1 MGCSSCSSN
10 NSGEASEGCGGNGG
24 GCSSCSSRGC
34 ERKDVTNWLTDL
46 PSPNGK
52 KSFDVVE
59 VSFKNGRKEFYRN
72 SQNISLF
79 KGDTVT
85 VEGGPGFDLGIV
97 MMTGELVKHQM
108 KRKKDN
114 TKPRDL
120 KRISR
125 KSTEEELAKWKES
138 RGKEYETMHAARE
151 SAIKLGLKMKISDV
165 EYQADGKKAS
175 FYYTADQR
183 VDFRELIRVLADR
196 FKVRVEMKQIGSRQ
210 EAGRLGGIGSCGR
223 ELCCS
228 TWMTDF
234 RSVSTSAARY
244 QQLALNPEKLAGQCG
259 KLKCCLNFELDQYAD
274 ALKMFPNNRKV
285 LKTKE
290 GDAVHIKTDV
300 FRRTMWYLVKKEK
313 GQNEIVPLEIEKVFE
328 VLELNKEGTIPKN
341 LKNFVVVEVVEI
353 EPAYENVVGQD
364 DLTRFDSKFKKGK
377 RNNRNNNNRKRKPNT
392 NRNNNA
398 NNKRNNNNNND
409 KANKN
414 NPNNKQSQQQ
424 GEKKEGGTPKNNNKR
439 RNNNNRNKNRNK
451 QNKNTNPNNKT
462 NQTNKPKQDGNKP
475 AQKKD

>member
-1 MGCSSCSSN
+1 MGCSSCSSS
-10 NSGEASEGCGGNGG
+10 NSGEVSDGCGGNGG

-34 ERKDVTNWLTDL
+34 ERKDVSNWLADL

-52 KSFDVVE
+52 KGFDVVE
-59 VSFKNGRKEFYRN
+59 VNFKNGRKEFYRN
-72 SQNISLF
+72 DTNISLY

-97 MMTGELVKHQM
+97 MMTGELVKYQM
-108 KRKKDN
+108 KRKKET
-114 TKPRDL
+114 TKIRDL

-125 KSTEEELAKWKES
+125 KSTESELTSWKDARS
-138 RGKEYETMHAARE
+138 REYETMHAARE

-165 EYQADGKKAS
+165 EYQGDGKKAS

-196 FKVRVEMKQIGSRQ
+196 FKVRIEMKQIGSRQ

-244 QQLALNPEKLAGQCG
+244 QQLALNPQKLAGQCG

-300 FRRTMWYLVKKEK
+300 FRQTMWYLVKKEK
-313 GQNEIVPLEIEKVFE
+313 GQNEIVPLEISKVFE
-328 VLELNKEGTIPKN
+328 VLELNKNGTIPKN

-364 DLTRFDSKFKKGK
+364 DLTRFDNKFKKNK
-377 RNNRNNNNRKRKPNT
+377 RNNRNKNNRNRKPKNSNSTKKGENTQNNN
-392 NRNNNA
+392 
-398 NNKRNNNNNND
+398 
-409 KANKN
+409 KANQN
-414 NPNNKQSQQQ
+414 NPNNKQHKP
-424 GEKKEGGTPKNNNKR
+424 GDKKEGTPTKNTNK
-439 RNNNNRNKNRNK
+439 RNNNNRNKNRN
-451 QNKNTNPNNKT
+451 NKNRVNNPNNKSDQNT
-462 NQTNKPKQDGNKP
+462 NQKPKQDGSKP
-475 AQKKD
+475 SQKTD

>member
-34 ERKDVTNWLTDL
+34 ERKDISNWLTDL

-52 KSFDVVE
+52 KGFEVVE

-125 KSTEEELAKWKES
+125 KSTESELASWKEARS
-138 RGKEYETMHAARE
+138 QEYETMHTARE

-165 EYQADGKKAS
+165 EYQGDGKKAT

-313 GQNEIVPLEIEKVFE
+313 GQNEIVPLEIDKVFE
-328 VLELNKEGTIPKN
+328 VL
-341 LKNFVVVEVVEI
+341 
-353 EPAYENVVGQD
+353 
-364 DLTRFDSKFKKGK
+364 
-377 RNNRNNNNRKRKPNT
+377 
-392 NRNNNA
+392 
-398 NNKRNNNNNND
+398 
-409 KANKN
+409 
-414 NPNNKQSQQQ
+414 
-424 GEKKEGGTPKNNNKR
+424 
-439 RNNNNRNKNRNK
+439 
-451 QNKNTNPNNKT
+451 
-462 NQTNKPKQDGNKP
+462 
-475 AQKKD
+475 

>member
-1 MGCSSCSSN
+1 MYFKTRELKIIEENIIMGCSSCSSN
-10 NSGEASEGCGGNGG
+10 KSGEVSDGCGGNGG

-52 KSFDVVE
+52 KGFDVVE

-72 SQNISLF
+72 DKNISLF

-108 KRKKDN
+108 KRKKNN
-114 TKPRDL
+114 TKLRDL
-120 KRISR
+120 KRIIR
-125 KSTEEELAKWKES
+125 KSTESELESWKEARS
-138 RGKEYETMHAARE
+138 KEYETMHAARE

-165 EYQADGKKAS
+165 EYQGDGKKAS

-196 FKVRVEMKQIGSRQ
+196 FKVRIEMKQIGSRQ

-223 ELCCS
+223 ESCCS

-313 GQNEIVPLEIEKVFE
+313 GQNEIVPLEIDKVFE
-328 VLELNKEGTIPKN
+328 VLELNKKGTIPKN
-341 LKNFVVVEVVEI
+341 LKNFVVVEVVEV

-364 DLTRFDSKFKKGK
+364 DLTRFDNKFKKNK
-377 RNNRNNNNRKRKPNT
+377 RNNRNKNNRNRKPRTNNKTGRNKVNNT
-392 NRNNNA
+392 N
-398 NNKRNNNNNND
+398 KNNNN
-409 KANKN
+409 K
-414 NPNNKQSQQQ
+414 QQ
-424 GEKKEGGTPKNNNKR
+424 GEKKEGDSTIKPNR
-439 RNNNNRNKNRNK
+439 RNNNRNKNNRN
-451 QNKNTNPNNKT
+451 NKNRRNNTNANK
-462 NQTNKPKQDGNKP
+462 KPKQDGNNTS
-475 AQKKD
+475 KKTD